1 MKDCKDQHDV
11 PMSLLF
17 KIADV
22 TFCKRLNS
30 ANEEYGLTGN
40 QAQLLGTIRKCRKE
54 MEEVFPSTLEERIHV
69 SRPTMSGLLKRLEA
83 KGFIIFAPSSKDK
96 RYKQV
101 LLTEKAEAVNQRIG
115 EKIFETERK
124 MLEGISEEDVE
135 IARTIVKKMIDN
147 ISD

>member
-1 MKDCKDQHDV
+1 MKDCKSQHDV
-11 PMSLLF
+11 PISLLF

-22 TFCKRLNS
+22 TFSKRLNS

-54 MEEVFPSTLEERIHV
+54 MDEVFPSTLEERMHV

>member
-1 MKDCKDQHDV
+1 MKDCKSQHDV
-11 PMSLLF
+11 PISLLF

-22 TFCKRLNS
+22 TFSKRLNS

-54 MEEVFPSTLEERIHV
+54 MDEVFPSTLEERIHV

-135 IARTIVKKMIDN
+135 IARTIVKKMIEN